1 MCEMMNTFD
10 RKELNSLFWRYL
22 SSSILITLSGALGV
36 IINSVIVGNLIGG
49 DGVSAIN
56 LNSTMVQLLMTISLI
71 IASGGG
77 MLVGYALGRKE
88 YDRARY
94 IFTQS
99 MIGSL
104 VVGVIFALVGLFF
117 TDKMASLLCDNA
129 ALHTM
134 VADYLRVVLLG
145 APAYMLMWGVSTM
158 ISVDGSPRLASL
170 AIVIDNVVNL
180 ILDVVLIKLC
190 GMGIEGSSLATVI
203 GHIIGIA
210 IMLLHF
216 RRSNRSRVLMLS
228 SEGGTLREWRN
239 IISQGA
245 PLAVASICLT
255 LLLFT
260 SNKMVLSAVG
270 REGIFVFSVCMN
282 LLQVYNLFLAG
293 TCRSLQ
299 TLGAVLIGERNSDGV
314 RFVFGKSL
322 RFITVAM
329 IATCAYVWIFP
340 SSIATLFGAE
350 GATIIAECNY
360 ALRIF
365 AVSFIP
371 FCYIYFVMIVF
382 KLLAFNRMSLFVSLI
397 LSLTVV
403 PVISIMA
410 HCAPEYIWYS
420 YLIAYILEMLAI
432 GVVYKVGRM
441 DVRAKMASL

>member
-1 MCEMMNTFD
+1 MNTFD
-10 RKELNSLFWRYL
+10 RKELNSLFWKYL
-22 SSSILITLSGALGV
+22 SSAILITLSGALGV
-36 IINSVIVGNLIGG
+36 IIDSMIVGHLIGG

-56 LNSTMVQLLMTISLI
+56 LNSTMIQLLMTISLI

-77 MLVGYALGRKE
+77 MLVGYALGRK
-88 YDRARY
+88 DHQRARY

-99 MIGSL
+99 MLGNL
-104 VVGVIFALVGLFF
+104 VVGLIFTLLGIFYA
-117 TDKMASLLCDNA
+117 DEIASILCQNE
-129 ALHTM
+129 ALHSM
-134 VADYLRVVLLG
+134 VRDYLRIVMLG
-145 APAYMLMWGVSTM
+145 APAYMLMWGISTM
-158 ISVDGSPRLASL
+158 ISVDGSPRLASI

-180 ILDVVLIKLC
+180 ILDVVCIKLL

-203 GHIIGIA
+203 GHIVGIV

-216 RRSNRSRVLMLS
+216 RGSNRVLRLS
-228 SEGGTLREWRN
+228 FKGGSLAEWRD

-270 REGIFVFSVCMN
+270 RDGIFVFSVCMN

-299 TLGAVLIGERNSDGV
+299 TLGAVLIGERNRDGV

-329 IATCAYVWIFP
+329 IATCIYVWVFP
-340 SSIATLFGAE
+340 TSIATLFGAE
-350 GATIIAECNY
+350 GAEIIEECCY

-365 AVSFIP
+365 AISFIP

-382 KLLAFNRMSLFVSLI
+382 KLLAFNRMSLFISLL
-397 LSLTVV
+397 LSLTVI
-403 PVISIMA
+403 PVISLMA
-410 HCAPEYIWYS
+410 YFAPEYLWYS
-420 YLIAYILEMLAI
+420 YLVAYLIEIAVIFT
-432 GVVYKVGRM
+432 VYKVGRM
-441 DVRAKMASL
+441 DIGARLATL

>member
-1 MCEMMNTFD
+1 MMNTYD
-10 RKELNSLFWRYL
+10 RKKLNSLFWRYL

-36 IINSVIVGNLIGG
+36 IINSVIVGNLVGS

-56 LNSTMVQLLMTISLI
+56 LNSTMIQLLMTISLI

-88 YDRARY
+88 HDRARY

-99 MIGSL
+99 TLGSL
-104 VVGVIFALVGLFF
+104 TVGIIFALVGVFA
-117 TDKMASLLCDNA
+117 TEQVASILSDNE
-129 ALHTM
+129 ALHGM
-134 VADYLRVVLLG
+134 VSDYLRVVLLG
-145 APAYMLMWGVSTM
+145 APAYMLMWGISTM

-180 ILDVVLIKLC
+180 ILDVVFIKFL
-190 GMGIEGSSLATVI
+190 GMGIEGSSLATVV
-203 GHIIGIA
+203 GHVVGIA

-216 RRSNRSRVLMLS
+216 RHANGGRVLSLS
-228 SEGGTLREWRN
+228 SKGGTLAEWKN

-260 SNKMVLSAVG
+260 SNRMVLSAVG

-299 TLGAVLIGERNSDGV
+299 TLGAVLIGQRNSDGV

-340 SSIATLFGAE
+340 STIATLFGAE
-350 GATIIAECNY
+350 GAEVVAECNY

-365 AVSFIP
+365 AVSFVP

-382 KLLAFNRMSLFVSLI
+382 KLLSFNRMSLFISLI
-397 LSLTVV
+397 LSLTVI
-403 PVISIMA
+403 PVISLMA
-410 HCAPEYIWYS
+410 NYAPEYIWYS
-420 YLIAYILEMLAI
+420 YLIAYIIEMIAI

-441 DVRAKMASL
+441 DVRAKMSSL